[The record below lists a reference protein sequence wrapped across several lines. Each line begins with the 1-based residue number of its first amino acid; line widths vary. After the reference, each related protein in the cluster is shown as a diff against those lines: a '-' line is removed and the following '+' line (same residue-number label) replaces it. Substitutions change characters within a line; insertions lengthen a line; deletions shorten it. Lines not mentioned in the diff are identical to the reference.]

1 MSNAKIKTK
10 IIYSLQVHIQLC
22 WRGYSPIYEMKNPH
36 NPCFNCW
43 VYEATPDF
51 LAAFDAIIKGA
62 DRND

>member
-1 MSNAKIKTK
+1 MSNQNVKIV
-10 IIYSLQVHIQLC
+10 YSLSMHIVLQKMGFSYLV
-22 WRGYSPIYEMKNPH
+22 EMKNP
-36 NPCFNCW
+36 NNQKFNCW